1 MSQAPLFPLRRDM
14 VKKKKATK
22 KELSEVKELLRELF
36 RMLDCVEES
45 NDGQEFHPTNI
56 SSCRV
61 MHCAKLDEILP
72 RLKEISKEAE

>member
-1 MSQAPLFPLRRDM
+1 M
-14 VKKKKATK
+14 
-22 KELSEVKELLRELF
+22 SEVKELLKELF

-45 NDGQEFHPTNI
+45 NGREFHPTNI

-72 RLKEISKEAE
+72 RLKEISEEAE